1 MPATAGDR
9 KEPSPL
15 YRGNTREASDLLE
28 ADLSLADGVR
38 QIRRE

>member
-9 KEPSPL
+9 KEPCPL
-15 YRGNTREASDLLE
+15 YMGSTREASGLLE
-28 ADLSLADGVR
+28 ADISLADGVR